1 MIDPK
6 TFYTEKITSFS
17 AQVSRL
23 QNQLIRSSM
32 LRLGVF
38 IALVFGVYF
47 FFENTKVI
55 GVVLL
60 FGTALFLFLIT
71 RHQDIKYKRDLLL
84 QLIAINKKELKIL
97 NRDFHEFE
105 TGNQYQDPT
114 HSYSHDIDLFG
125 VGSFFQYANRTTLQ
139 SGTDTLASLLTS
151 NDITGIPQKQEAVK
165 ELASLP
171 HWRQQFAAVACLVQT
186 KTKTKTV
193 TSWLTT
199 YEAFVPK
206 QIPLLST
213 LFSVISGVCVVS
225 YFFGLIS
232 GYMLFGWFL
241 IGLIISGVFIKKVN
255 KLATHTTE
263 IHSTFQQYYKLI
275 IQIETQDFKAALLQD
290 QKRKIEGSGQKA
302 SAVLQKFSR
311 YLSSLDQRNNI
322 LIGVLTNGFMLRD
335 IRVSHHIEKWIMAHK
350 KEVST
355 WFEVLHFFDGYNTL
369 GAYAFNHPLQ
379 TYPSITD
386 GASILDM
393 QEAAHPLLDPQ
404 RAVSNTMQID
414 AGQFFIITGANMAG
428 KSTFLRTVALQ
439 IVMANM
445 GLPTPAAQS
454 QYSPIKLITSM
465 RTTDNLTQDASY
477 FFSELQRLKY
487 IVQAIENDTYFIILD
502 EILKG
507 TNSQDKASG
516 SKKFIEKL
524 VQSKATGIIA
534 THDLSLCET
543 ANTYSEVENYYFD
556 ASIENNELYFDY
568 IFKKG
573 ICQNM
578 NASFLLKKMG
588 IVN

>member
-23 QNQLIRSSM
+23 QNQLTRSSM

-47 FFENTKVI
+47 FFENTKAI

-139 SGTDTLASLLTS
+139 SGTDTFASLLTS
-151 NDITGIPQKQEAVK
+151 NDISGIPQKQEAVK

-171 HWRQQFAAVACLVQT
+171 DWRQQFAAVACLVQT

-193 TSWLTT
+193 TSWLKA

-290 QKRKIEGSGQKA
+290 QKKKIEGSGQKA

-335 IRVSHHIEKWIMAHK
+335 MRVSHHIEKWIMAHK

-386 GASILDM
+386 GASVLNM
-393 QEAAHPLLDPQ
+393 QGAAHPLLDPQ
-404 RAVSNTMQID
+404 RAVSNSMQID

-445 GLPTPAAQS
+445 GLPTPAVQS

-465 RTTDNLTQDASY
+465 RTTDNLTQEASY

-487 IVQAIENDTYFIILD
+487 IVQAIEKDTYL
-502 EILKG
+502 
-507 TNSQDKASG
+507 
-516 SKKFIEKL
+516 
-524 VQSKATGIIA
+524 
-534 THDLSLCET
+534 
-543 ANTYSEVENYYFD
+543 
-556 ASIENNELYFDY
+556 
-568 IFKKG
+568 
-573 ICQNM
+573 
-578 NASFLLKKMG
+578 
-588 IVN
+588 

>member
-17 AQVSRL
+17 AQVTRL

-47 FFENTKVI
+47 FFENTKAI

-60 FGTALFLFLIT
+60 FGIALFLFLIT

-105 TGNQYQDPT
+105 TGNQYQDTT

-125 VGSFFQYANRTTLQ
+125 VGSFFQYANRTTLK
-139 SGTDTLASLLTS
+139 SGTDTFASLLTS
-151 NDITGIPQKQEAVK
+151 NDIKGIPQKQEAVK

-171 HWRQQFAAVACLVQT
+171 DWRQQFAAVACLVQT

-193 TSWLTT
+193 TSWLKA

-225 YFFGLIS
+225 YFFELIS

-290 QKRKIEGSGQKA
+290 QKKKIEVSGQKA

-355 WFEVLHFFDGYNTL
+355 WFEVLHFFDGYTTL

-386 GASILDM
+386 GGSVLNM

-487 IVQAIENDTYFIILD
+487 IVQAIEKDTYFIILD

-556 ASIENNELYFDY
+556 ASIENDELYFDY
-568 IFKKG
+568 TFKKG

>member
-47 FFENTKVI
+47 FFENTKAI

-60 FGTALFLFLIT
+60 FGIALFLFLIT

-139 SGTDTLASLLTS
+139 SGTDTFASLLTS

-171 HWRQQFAAVACLVQT
+171 DWRQQFAAVACLVQT

-193 TSWLTT
+193 TSWLKA

-290 QKRKIEGSGQKA
+290 QKKKIEPSGQKA

-445 GLPTPAAQS
+445 GLPTPAVQS

-465 RTTDNLTQDASY
+465 RTTDNLTQEASY

-487 IVQAIENDTYFIILD
+487 IVQEIEKDTYFIILD

-556 ASIENNELYFDY
+556 ASIENDELYFDY

-573 ICQNM
+573 ICQNR

>member
-1 MIDPK
+1 
-6 TFYTEKITSFS
+6 
-17 AQVSRL
+17 
-23 QNQLIRSSM
+23 
-32 LRLGVF
+32 
-38 IALVFGVYF
+38 
-47 FFENTKVI
+47 
-55 GVVLL
+55 
-60 FGTALFLFLIT
+60 
-71 RHQDIKYKRDLLL
+71 
-84 QLIAINKKELKIL
+84 
-97 NRDFHEFE
+97 
-105 TGNQYQDPT
+105 
-114 HSYSHDIDLFG
+114 
-125 VGSFFQYANRTTLQ
+125 
-139 SGTDTLASLLTS
+139 
-151 NDITGIPQKQEAVK
+151 
-165 ELASLP
+165 
-171 HWRQQFAAVACLVQT
+171 
-186 KTKTKTV
+186 
-193 TSWLTT
+193 
-199 YEAFVPK
+199 
-206 QIPLLST
+206 
-213 LFSVISGVCVVS
+213 
-225 YFFGLIS
+225 
-232 GYMLFGWFL
+232 MLFGWFL

-255 KLATHTTE
+255 KLATHTTQV
-263 IHSTFQQYYKLI
+263 HSTFKQYYKLI

-290 QKRKIEGSGQKA
+290 QKKKIEASGQKA

-335 IRVSHHIEKWIMAHK
+335 MHVSHHIEKWIVAHK

-355 WFEVLHFFDGYNTL
+355 WFEVLHFFDGYTTL
-369 GAYAFNHPLQ
+369 GAYAFNHPSQ

-487 IVQAIENDTYFIILD
+487 IVQAIEKDTYFIILD

-556 ASIENNELYFDY
+556 ASIKNDELYFDY
-568 IFKKG
+568 TFKKG
-573 ICQNM
+573 ICQNR

>member
-47 FFENTKVI
+47 FFENTKAI

-60 FGTALFLFLIT
+60 FGIALFLFLIT

-125 VGSFFQYANRTTLQ
+125 VGSFFQYANRTTLK
-139 SGTDTLASLLTS
+139 SGTDTFASLLTS

-171 HWRQQFAAVACLVQT
+171 DWRQQFAAVACLVQT

-193 TSWLTT
+193 TSWLKT

-290 QKRKIEGSGQKA
+290 QKKKIEGSGQKA

-335 IRVSHHIEKWIMAHK
+335 MRVSHHIEKWIIAHK

-355 WFEVLHFFDGYNTL
+355 WFEVLHFFDGYTTL
-369 GAYAFNHPLQ
+369 GAYAFNHPSQ

-393 QEAAHPLLDPQ
+393 QGAAHPLLDPQ
-404 RAVSNTMQID
+404 RAVSNSMQID

-445 GLPTPAAQS
+445 GLPTPAVQS

-487 IVQAIENDTYFIILD
+487 IVQAIEKDTYFIILD

-524 VQSKATGIIA
+524 IQSKATGIIA

-556 ASIENNELYFDY
+556 ASIENDELYFDY

>member
-6 TFYTEKITSFS
+6 SFYTEKITSYS
-17 AQVSRL
+17 GQIATL
-23 QNQLIRSSM
+23 QNKLVLSSI
-32 LRLGVF
+32 LRLVVF
-38 IALVFGVYF
+38 IALIFGVYSF
-47 FFENTKVI
+47 FGNTKGVAI
-55 GVVLL
+55 VVVLGL
-60 FGTALFLFLIT
+60 ALFLFLIA

-84 QLIAINKKELKIL
+84 QLIGINEKEVKIL
-97 NRDFHEFE
+97 QRDFHDFE
-105 TGNQYQDPT
+105 TGSQYQDPT
-114 HSYSHDIDLFG
+114 HGYSHDIDLFG
-125 VGSFFQYANRTTLQ
+125 VGSFFQYTNRTSLQ
-139 SGTDTLASLLTS
+139 SGTDAFGALLTR
-151 NDITGIPQKQEAVK
+151 NDILEIPQKQEAIK

-171 HWRQQFAAVACLVQT
+171 DWRQQFAAVASLVHT

-193 TSWLTT
+193 IAWLKA
-199 YEAFVPK
+199 YEVFVPK

-213 LFSVISGVCVVS
+213 LFSVISGVCIAS

-232 GYMLFGWFL
+232 GYALFGWFL
-241 IGLIISGVFIKKVN
+241 IGLLISGFFIKKVN
-255 KLATHTTE
+255 KLATHTAQ
-263 IHSTFQQYYKLI
+263 IHSTFEQYYKLI
-275 IQIETQDFKAALLQD
+275 TQIETQDFKASLLQD
-290 QKRKIEGSGQKA
+290 QKKKIRVSGQKA
-302 SAVLQKFSR
+302 SAVLQIFSR

-335 IRVSHHIEKWIMAHK
+335 MRVSHHIEQWIMAHK
-350 KEVST
+350 EEVAN

-386 GASILDM
+386 GASVLDI
-393 QEAAHPLLDPQ
+393 QAAAHPLLDPQ

-445 GLPTPAAQS
+445 GLPTRASQS
-454 QYSPIKLITSM
+454 QYTPIKLITSM
-465 RTTDNLTQDASY
+465 RTTDNLTEDASY

-487 IVQAIENDTYFIILD
+487 IVDAIEKDTYFIILD

-507 TNSQDKASG
+507 TNSEDKARG

-543 ANTYSEVENYYFD
+543 ANTHTQIENYYFD
-556 ASIENNELYFDY
+556 ARIEHDELYFDY
-568 IFKKG
+568 TFKKG

>member
-47 FFENTKVI
+47 FFENTKAI

-60 FGTALFLFLIT
+60 FGIALFLFLIT

-139 SGTDTLASLLTS
+139 SGTDTFASLLTS

-171 HWRQQFAAVACLVQT
+171 DWRQQFAAVACLVQT

-193 TSWLTT
+193 TSWLKA

-255 KLATHTTE
+255 KLATYTTE

-290 QKRKIEGSGQKA
+290 QKKKIEGSGQKA

-445 GLPTPAAQS
+445 GLPTPAVQS

-487 IVQAIENDTYFIILD
+487 IVQAIEKDTYFIILD

-556 ASIENNELYFDY
+556 ASIENDELYFDY
-568 IFKKG
+568 TFKKG
-573 ICQNM
+573 ICQNR

>member
-47 FFENTKVI
+47 FFENTKAI

-60 FGTALFLFLIT
+60 FGIALFLFLIT

-105 TGNQYQDPT
+105 TGSQYQDPT

-139 SGTDTLASLLTS
+139 SGTDTFARLLTS

-171 HWRQQFAAVACLVQT
+171 DWRQQFAAVACLVQT

-193 TSWLTT
+193 TSWLKA

-206 QIPLLST
+206 HIPLLST

-290 QKRKIEGSGQKA
+290 QKKKIETSGQKA

-335 IRVSHHIEKWIMAHK
+335 MRVSHHIEKWIMAHK

-355 WFEVLHFFDGYNTL
+355 WFEVLHFFDGYTTL
-369 GAYAFNHPLQ
+369 GAYAFNHPSQ

-386 GASILDM
+386 GASVLNM
-393 QEAAHPLLDPQ
+393 QGAAHPLLDPQ

-414 AGQFFIITGANMAG
+414 TGQFFIITGANMAG

-487 IVQAIENDTYFIILD
+487 IVQEIEKDTYFIILD

-556 ASIENNELYFDY
+556 ASIENDELYFDY

-573 ICQNM
+573 ICQNR

>member
-47 FFENTKVI
+47 FFENTKAI

-60 FGTALFLFLIT
+60 FGIALFLFLIT

-105 TGNQYQDPT
+105 TGSQYQDPT

-139 SGTDTLASLLTS
+139 SGTDTFANLLTS

-171 HWRQQFAAVACLVQT
+171 DWRQQFAAVACLVQT

-193 TSWLTT
+193 TSWLKA

-290 QKRKIEGSGQKA
+290 QKKKIEGSGQKA

-379 TYPSITD
+379 TYPIITD
-386 GASILDM
+386 GGSVLNM

-487 IVQAIENDTYFIILD
+487 IVQEIEKDTYFIILD

-543 ANTYSEVENYYFD
+543 AKTYSEVENYYFD

>member
-105 TGNQYQDPT
+105 TGNQYQDTT

-171 HWRQQFAAVACLVQT
+171 DWRQQFAAVACLVQT

-193 TSWLTT
+193 TSWLKT

-255 KLATHTTE
+255 KLATHTTQ

-290 QKRKIEGSGQKA
+290 QKKKIEGSGQKA

-335 IRVSHHIEKWIMAHK
+335 MLVSHHIEKWIIAHK

-465 RTTDNLTQDASY
+465 RTTDNLTQDVSY

-487 IVQAIENDTYFIILD
+487 IVQAIEKDTYFIILD

-543 ANTYSEVENYYFD
+543 AKTYSEVENYYFD

>member
-47 FFENTKVI
+47 FFENTKAI

-60 FGTALFLFLIT
+60 FGIALFLFLIT

-125 VGSFFQYANRTTLQ
+125 VGSFFQYANRTTLK
-139 SGTDTLASLLTS
+139 SGTDTFASLLTS

-171 HWRQQFAAVACLVQT
+171 DWRQQFAAVACLVQT

-193 TSWLTT
+193 TSWLKT

-290 QKRKIEGSGQKA
+290 QKKKIEGSGQKA

-335 IRVSHHIEKWIMAHK
+335 MRVSHHIEKWIIAHK

-355 WFEVLHFFDGYNTL
+355 WFEVLHFFDGYTTL
-369 GAYAFNHPLQ
+369 GAYAFNHPSQ

-386 GASILDM
+386 GASVLNM
-393 QEAAHPLLDPQ
+393 QGAAHPLLDPQ

-487 IVQAIENDTYFIILD
+487 IVQAIEKDTYFIILD

-556 ASIENNELYFDY
+556 ASIENDELYFDY
-568 IFKKG
+568 TFKKG

>member
-47 FFENTKVI
+47 FFENTKAI

-60 FGTALFLFLIT
+60 FGIALFLFLIT

-125 VGSFFQYANRTTLQ
+125 VGSFFQYANRTTLK
-139 SGTDTLASLLTS
+139 SGTDTFASLLTS

-171 HWRQQFAAVACLVQT
+171 DWRQQFAAVACLVQT

-193 TSWLTT
+193 TSWLKT

-290 QKRKIEGSGQKA
+290 QKKKIEGSGQKA

-335 IRVSHHIEKWIMAHK
+335 MRVSHHIEKWIMAHK

-355 WFEVLHFFDGYNTL
+355 WFEVLHFFDGYTTL
-369 GAYAFNHPLQ
+369 GAYAFNHPSQ

-386 GASILDM
+386 GASVLNM
-393 QEAAHPLLDPQ
+393 QGAAHPLLDPQ

-487 IVQAIENDTYFIILD
+487 IVQAIEKDTYFIILD

-556 ASIENNELYFDY
+556 ASIENDELYFDY
-568 IFKKG
+568 TFKKG

>member
-1 MIDPK
+1 
-6 TFYTEKITSFS
+6 
-17 AQVSRL
+17 
-23 QNQLIRSSM
+23 
-32 LRLGVF
+32 
-38 IALVFGVYF
+38 
-47 FFENTKVI
+47 
-55 GVVLL
+55 
-60 FGTALFLFLIT
+60 
-71 RHQDIKYKRDLLL
+71 
-84 QLIAINKKELKIL
+84 
-97 NRDFHEFE
+97 
-105 TGNQYQDPT
+105 
-114 HSYSHDIDLFG
+114 
-125 VGSFFQYANRTTLQ
+125 
-139 SGTDTLASLLTS
+139 
-151 NDITGIPQKQEAVK
+151 
-165 ELASLP
+165 
-171 HWRQQFAAVACLVQT
+171 
-186 KTKTKTV
+186 
-193 TSWLTT
+193 
-199 YEAFVPK
+199 
-206 QIPLLST
+206 
-213 LFSVISGVCVVS
+213 
-225 YFFGLIS
+225 
-232 GYMLFGWFL
+232 MLFGRFL

-290 QKRKIEGSGQKA
+290 QKKNIEGSGQKA

-335 IRVSHHIEKWIMAHK
+335 MRVSHHIEKWIIAHK

-355 WFEVLHFFDGYNTL
+355 WFEVLHFFDGYTTL
-369 GAYAFNHPLQ
+369 GAYAFNHPSQ
-379 TYPSITD
+379 TYPCITD
-386 GASILDM
+386 GASVLNM
-393 QEAAHPLLDPQ
+393 QGAAHPLLDPQ
-404 RAVSNTMQID
+404 RAVSNSMQID

-445 GLPTPAAQS
+445 GLPTRASQS

-487 IVQAIENDTYFIILD
+487 IVDAIEKDTYFIILD
-502 EILKG
+502 DILKG
-507 TNSQDKASG
+507 TNSEDKARG

-556 ASIENNELYFDY
+556 ASIENDELYFDY
-568 IFKKG
+568 TFKKG

>member
-23 QNQLIRSSM
+23 QNQLTRSSI

-47 FFENTKVI
+47 FFENTKAI

-105 TGNQYQDPT
+105 TGSQYQDTT

-125 VGSFFQYANRTTLQ
+125 VGSFFQYANRTTLK
-139 SGTDTLASLLTS
+139 SGTDTFASLLTS

-171 HWRQQFAAVACLVQT
+171 DWRQQFAAVACLVQT

-193 TSWLTT
+193 TSWLKT

-213 LFSVISGVCVVS
+213 LFSLISGVCVVS

-290 QKRKIEGSGQKA
+290 QKKKIEGSGQKA

-335 IRVSHHIEKWIMAHK
+335 MRVSHHIEKWIIAHK

-355 WFEVLHFFDGYNTL
+355 WFEVLHFFDGYTTL
-369 GAYAFNHPLQ
+369 GAYAFNHPSQ

-386 GASILDM
+386 GASVLNM
-393 QEAAHPLLDPQ
+393 QGAAHPLLDPQ

-414 AGQFFIITGANMAG
+414 TGQFFIITGANMAG

-487 IVQAIENDTYFIILD
+487 IVQAIEKDTYFIILD

-556 ASIENNELYFDY
+556 ASIKNDELYFDY
-568 IFKKG
+568 TFKKG

>member
-47 FFENTKVI
+47 FFENTKAI

-60 FGTALFLFLIT
+60 FGIALFLFLIT

-125 VGSFFQYANRTTLQ
+125 VGSFFQYANRTTLK
-139 SGTDTLASLLTS
+139 SGTDTFASLLTS

-171 HWRQQFAAVACLVQT
+171 DWRQQFAAVACLVQT

-193 TSWLTT
+193 TSWLKT

-213 LFSVISGVCVVS
+213 LFSLISGVCVVS

-290 QKRKIEGSGQKA
+290 QKKKIEGSGQKA

-355 WFEVLHFFDGYNTL
+355 WFEVLHFFDGYTTL
-369 GAYAFNHPLQ
+369 GAYAFNHPSQ

-386 GASILDM
+386 GASVLNM
-393 QEAAHPLLDPQ
+393 QGAAHPLLDPQ
-404 RAVSNTMQID
+404 RAVSNSMQID

-487 IVQAIENDTYFIILD
+487 IVQAIEKDTYFIILD

-556 ASIENNELYFDY
+556 ASIENDELYFDY
-568 IFKKG
+568 TFKKG